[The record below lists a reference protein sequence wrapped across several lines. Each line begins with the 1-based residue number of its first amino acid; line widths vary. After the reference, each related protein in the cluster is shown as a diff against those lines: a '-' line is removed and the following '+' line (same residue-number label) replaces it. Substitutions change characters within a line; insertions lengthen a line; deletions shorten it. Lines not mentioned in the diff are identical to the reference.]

1 MRKVNDARS
10 KRAAKRVLRRA
21 LAKLRR
27 SSEELT
33 PMVCTSLKMKLNKAI
48 TTEKKKLVKAAP
60 KAKYTKAKHGK
71 GKTRNH
77 A

>member
-21 LAKLRR
+21 LVQIKEKFRGAH
-27 SSEELT
+27 T
-33 PMVCTSLKMKLNKAI
+33 HGMHKLNKAI